1 MLHLLFF
8 PLLVQGMIH
17 FVLYFLLQES
27 KRTQKVD
34 EDVDAK
40 MQNIEGDRAE
50 NNIEV
55 CKRGKEKINQ
65 WWSKSIQAVTKKKK
79 KLTEVIRCTN
89 IAIFQ
94 AKLLYNTAT
103 ETIKHYSID
112 FYLVKNFQVKK
123 LDPFNFTRLLSKVM
137 GPDWVS

>member
-40 MQNIEGDRAE
+40 KQNIEGDRAE

-65 WWSKSIQAVTKKKK
+65 
-79 KLTEVIRCTN
+79 
-89 IAIFQ
+89 
-94 AKLLYNTAT
+94 
-103 ETIKHYSID
+103 
-112 FYLVKNFQVKK
+112 
-123 LDPFNFTRLLSKVM
+123 
-137 GPDWVS
+137 

>member
-1 MLHLLFF
+1 M
-8 PLLVQGMIH
+8 MIKKH
-17 FVLYFLLQES
+17 S
-27 KRTQKVD
+27 SC
-34 EDVDAK
+34 
-40 MQNIEGDRAE
+40 N
-50 NNIEV
+50 
-55 CKRGKEKINQ
+55 
-65 WWSKSIQAVTKKKK
+65 KKKK
-79 KLTEVIRCTN
+79 ITEVIRCIN